1 MRNLVDVYAS
11 FGAPVQQQP
20 QQLQQ
25 PQQPAAA
32 TPSAAT
38 AVSGSS
44 SQQQGQGG
52 ACDAED
58 TTTGASSGP
67 SSPSVSSVPAGG
79 GAAGDDNTTAGAS
92 AESSGGGAGGAGAG
106 GDDGTWY
113 ANYTNTLSRLTE
125 RGGIL
130 EPRFFRNGYPFKKRF
145 EVNTYALTHCTWMT
159 PEVLD
164 DANTSLLDIPE
175 GFHYNVLGSRHQK
188 PTFLENYALRK
199 ICVVDAN
206 GRKHMAT
213 EKALVAKLQ
222 GLGVEKEQWI
232 WCLKQVGLNRMGKS
246 SALDDVRNGRGAGSG
261 GARSSSS
268 GGGGARS
275 QGAATSKSGGGG
287 TGSRGES
294 ERLAKLMETNMPL
307 DPNIFPHEDLEVD
320 DKTCPIEYLRP
331 MSLKKLKELR
341 DGSVYYN
348 FPSCYNTTSVVKDY
362 NLGKMYAVRRDGREV
377 MVSPSCMGHHLGKT
391 LKGNTVKVERW
402 LLLLGCA
409 MQIVEARAVESKKR
423 RRATESGE
431 ACKKKKQS
439 GAQAPED
446 DGDASSTDEDNQSEC
461 STIKDDD

>member
-1 MRNLVDVYAS
+1 M
-11 FGAPVQQQP
+11 QQQP

-58 TTTGASSGP
+58 TTTGASAGP

-79 GAAGDDNTTAGAS
+79 GAAADENTTTDAS

-125 RGGIL
+125 RGGKL

-164 DANTSLLDIPE
+164 DANTSLLDIPG
-175 GFHYNVLGSRHQK
+175 GFHYNVCGSRHQK

-222 GLGVEKEQWI
+222 DLDEEKEQWI

-246 SALDDVRNGRGAGSG
+246 SALDDVRNGRGAGSR

-275 QGAATSKSGGGG
+275 QGAATSKSGGGD
-287 TGSRGES
+287 TGSRGER

-307 DPNIFPHEDLEVD
+307 DPNVFPRESLEVNEE
-320 DKTCPIEYLRP
+320 TVPIGYLRP
-331 MSLKKLKELR
+331 MSSEKLKELQ
-341 DGSVYYN
+341 DGPSYYD
-348 FPSCYNTTSVVKDY
+348 FPSCYDTTPVVKHY
-362 NLGKMYAVRRDGREV
+362 NLGKMYAVRHDGREV
-377 MVSPSCMGHHLGKT
+377 MASPSRMGNHIRNT
-391 LKGNTVKVERW
+391 LKGKSVKVGRW

-409 MQIVEARAVESKKR
+409 MQIMKAREVESKKR

-431 ACKKKKQS
+431 VWKKKKQS
-439 GAQAPED
+439 GEQALED
-446 DGDASSTDEDNQSEC
+446 DGDASSADEDNQSEC